1 MDSTAQKA
9 SRDSEVINELLS
21 RETHGFDSANN
32 PYLLIKDQRTRVTGD
47 AWIQQPKQPLG
58 THK

>member
-9 SRDSEVINELLS
+9 PTDSEIINELLS

-32 PYLLIKDQRTRVTGD
+32 P
-47 AWIQQPKQPLG
+47 
-58 THK
+58 